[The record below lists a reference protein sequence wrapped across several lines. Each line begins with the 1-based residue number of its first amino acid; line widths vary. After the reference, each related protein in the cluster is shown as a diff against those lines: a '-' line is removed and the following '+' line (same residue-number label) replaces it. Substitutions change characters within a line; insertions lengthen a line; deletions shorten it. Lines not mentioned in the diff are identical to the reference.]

1 MPYYYSKVFIQNC
14 FPVDVV
20 DSPYLIAVLTDSV
33 VFFIKVAWEDLDIE
47 EDEEKIFFILWSNFL
62 LCFVCVCVCLINT
75 WLCDWHLRKFY
86 LYNQAH
92 ALRKTEGSPVL

>member
-33 VFFIKVAWEDLDIE
+33 VCYQGGMGGFRHRRRRGEDLFHPL
-47 EDEEKIFFILWSNFL
+47 K
-62 LCFVCVCVCLINT
+62 
-75 WLCDWHLRKFY
+75 
-86 LYNQAH
+86 
-92 ALRKTEGSPVL
+92 

>member
-47 EDEEKIFFILWSNFL
+47 EDEEKIFFIL
-62 LCFVCVCVCLINT
+62 
-75 WLCDWHLRKFY
+75 
-86 LYNQAH
+86 
-92 ALRKTEGSPVL
+92 